1 LSSPRVLRFLQGLT
15 ASSENGQCEDF
26 VEKLGAVELIQGQP
40 FLLMPTDEK
49 CWKKG
54 EFTNRKYVF

>member
-1 LSSPRVLRFLQGLT
+1 LRFLQGLT

-26 VEKLGAVELIQGQP
+26 VEKLGAAVELIQGQP